1 MKIIENIRKLFR
13 HEDFSAKVVNKIEE
27 KYKENL
33 EDEKVKDA
41 EQSAAREVIEYVRR
55 NPNQAPEILKG
66 ILDKKEIPNKIFEQ
80 AATDISKIDEIP
92 DTVIPKAV
100 ADSEINVP
108 DQIIENIIENGDV
121 NRKEKIEL
129 INNIDSEKIKQ
140 RQIGE
145 ELKELYKICADLTE
159 LDLINKLE
167 SINIVEKNERLN
179 KLEEAIIAKK
189 MAANY
194 RKFGGTKINTLGRY
208 LPVEKML
215 EEDLPSKVYN
225 EYEMM
230 KESEKEENKVDKS
243 ELKIQILDE
252 IAKNVASTYNEIGEF
267 VIPQSKNMTQIT
279 PEEEKKFIGA
289 IQIHSGQKLTDEDI
303 ININLQIKG
312 RSNNIHLKDF
322 LIKLR
327 NLPKAQ
333 ADIFMSNTKELLDS
347 EEELKIFNQLANSG
361 IIQSLQGL
369 PKEQRKEYIYS
380 IKKDLEEKTSE
391 KDDNQER

>member
-1 MKIIENIRKLFR
+1 M
-13 HEDFSAKVVNKIEE
+13 
-27 KYKENL
+27 
-33 EDEKVKDA
+33 
-41 EQSAAREVIEYVRR
+41 
-55 NPNQAPEILKG
+55 
-66 ILDKKEIPNKIFEQ
+66 
-80 AATDISKIDEIP
+80 
-92 DTVIPKAV
+92 
-100 ADSEINVP
+100 
-108 DQIIENIIENGDV
+108 
-121 NRKEKIEL
+121 
-129 INNIDSEKIKQ
+129 
-140 RQIGE
+140 
-145 ELKELYKICADLTE
+145 
-159 LDLINKLE
+159 INKLE

-322 LIKLR
+322 LIK
-327 NLPKAQ
+327 
-333 ADIFMSNTKELLDS
+333 
-347 EEELKIFNQLANSG
+347 
-361 IIQSLQGL
+361 
-369 PKEQRKEYIYS
+369 
-380 IKKDLEEKTSE
+380 
-391 KDDNQER
+391 